1 MTSNSENR
9 TESSSTETFTI
20 HYFATASQ
28 YTSKNTERL
37 PAPLPLSGLFPL
49 LEERYPGIH
58 KKVLGSCSVSLES
71 DYVDVVEDAQKVIQC
86 GDEVAII
93 PPVSSG

>member
-1 MTSNSENR
+1 MASNSEKDPG
-9 TESSSTETFTI
+9 SALAGAFTI

-37 PAPLPLSGLFPL
+37 PAPLPLSELYPL
-49 LEERYPGIH
+49 LEERYPGIRE
-58 KKVLGSCSVSLES
+58 KVLGSCGVSLES
-71 DYVDVVEDAQKVIQC
+71 EYVDIQEDADKVIHA